1 MNIWE
6 DNMDLMFDISGLA
19 SDEDEF
25 SNSKKDVLKFLK
37 IIGVDTRFIS
47 YTPQKIYINSLR
59 FSKFSRT
66 RQKTFNKQY
75 PEIEVVRNTLFQKIC
90 SKSAR
95 NLTLEIKP
103 NSTVLMPEDNFI
115 CELLMEP
122 YTRKYGVKL
131 VYDGDYD
138 LKVNPLIL
146 DDKVNTI
153 FEGIFAGEGLNLI
166 GSENEIY
173 PLANVSLDWINSFL
187 KMDGQDLIEGE
198 NKDDLANSFSEF
210 LEDVAP
216 QFRENVISA
225 SEFINEKNKN

>member
-1 MNIWE
+1 
-6 DNMDLMFDISGLA
+6 MDLIFDVTGLNSEEEKF
-19 SDEDEF
+19 SD
-25 SNSKKDVLKFLK
+25 SKKDVLKFLK

-47 YTPQKIYINSLR
+47 YTPEKIYINNLR

-66 RQKTFNKQY
+66 REATFNKQY
-75 PEIEVVRNTLFQKIC
+75 PEIEVVRSSLFQKIC
-90 SKSAR
+90 ARSAKV
-95 NLTLEIKP
+95 LTLEIKP
-103 NSTVLMPEDNFI
+103 NSTILMPEDNFI
-115 CELLMEP
+115 CEILLEP

-131 VYDGDYD
+131 VNDGDYD

-166 GSENEIY
+166 NSEKEIY

-187 KMDGQDLIEGE
+187 EVDGQDLIGYE

-210 LEDVAP
+210 LDDVAP
-216 QFRENVISA
+216 QFRENVVSA
-225 SEFINEKNKN
+225 SEFIDSKLKNKN

>member
-1 MNIWE
+1 
-6 DNMDLMFDISGLA
+6 MDLMFDISGLA

-75 PEIEVVRNTLFQKIC
+75 PEIEVVRNKLFQKIC

>member
-1 MNIWE
+1 
-6 DNMDLMFDISGLA
+6 MDLMFDISGLA

-138 LKVNPLIL
+138 FKVNPLIL

-166 GSENEIY
+166 DSENEIY

>member
-1 MNIWE
+1 
-6 DNMDLMFDISGLA
+6 MDLMFDISGLA

-131 VYDGDYD
+131 VYEGDYD

>member
-1 MNIWE
+1 
-6 DNMDLMFDISGLA
+6 MDFMFDISGLA

-66 RQKTFNKQY
+66 REKTFYRQY
-75 PEIEVVRNTLFQKIC
+75 PEMEVVRNTLFQKIC
-90 SKSAR
+90 SKSAK

-115 CELLMEP
+115 CELLLEP
-122 YTRKYGVKL
+122 YTRKYGVNL
-131 VYDGDYD
+131 VYEGDYD

-153 FEGIFAGEGLNLI
+153 FEGTFAGEGLNLI
-166 GSENEIY
+166 DSENEIY

-187 KMDGQDLIEGE
+187 KMDGQELIEGE

>member
-1 MNIWE
+1 
-6 DNMDLMFDISGLA
+6 MFDISGWA

-75 PEIEVVRNTLFQKIC
+75 PEIEVVRNKLFQKIC

-122 YTRKYGVKL
+122 YTRKYGVNL

>member
-1 MNIWE
+1 
-6 DNMDLMFDISGLA
+6 MFDISGLA

-75 PEIEVVRNTLFQKIC
+75 PEIEVVRNKLFQKIC

-131 VYDGDYD
+131 VYEGDYD